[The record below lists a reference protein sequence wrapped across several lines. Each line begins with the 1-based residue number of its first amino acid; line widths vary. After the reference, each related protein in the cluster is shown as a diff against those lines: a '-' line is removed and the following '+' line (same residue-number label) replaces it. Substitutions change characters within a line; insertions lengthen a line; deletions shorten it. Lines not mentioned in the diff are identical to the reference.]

1 MSPLHPRTLLLVAA
15 AGAAALAAPATAQPL
30 PEGVVNVVAGPQGSA
45 TNYVTTQVVATA
57 GTTVGFANLD
67 TTTHDVT
74 SRATKTVVIKK
85 KKRVVPLFHAPIT
98 PSGGVTAIPGT
109 EGLKPGSYDFYCTLH
124 PGMTGTL
131 TVQ

>member
-1 MSPLHPRTLLLVAA
+1 MSPLRPRTLLLVVA
-15 AGAAALAAPATAQPL
+15 AGAAALAAPAAAQPL
-30 PEGVVNVVAGPQGSA
+30 PEGVVNVVAGPQASA
-45 TNYVTTQVVATA
+45 TNYVTTQVLSSS
-57 GTTVGFANLD
+57 GTTVSFLNLD

-74 SRATKTVVIKK
+74 SRATKTVVVKK

-98 PSGGVTAIPGT
+98 ASGGVSAIPGT
-109 EGLKPGSYDFYCTLH
+109 EGLAPGSYDFYCSLH

>member
-1 MSPLHPRTLLLVAA
+1 MTPGPRTLLLVLA
-15 AGAAALAAPATAQPL
+15 AGATALAVPASAQPL
-30 PEGVVNVVAGPQGSA
+30 PERAVNVVAGPQGSA
-45 TNYVTTQVVATA
+45 TNYVTTRLVATP
-57 GTTVGFANLD
+57 GTKVSLVNLD

-74 SRATKTVVIKK
+74 SRATKTVVVKK

-98 PSGGVTAIPGT
+98 ASGGVAPVLGT
-109 EGLKPGSYDFYCTLH
+109 EGLKAGDYDFYCSLH